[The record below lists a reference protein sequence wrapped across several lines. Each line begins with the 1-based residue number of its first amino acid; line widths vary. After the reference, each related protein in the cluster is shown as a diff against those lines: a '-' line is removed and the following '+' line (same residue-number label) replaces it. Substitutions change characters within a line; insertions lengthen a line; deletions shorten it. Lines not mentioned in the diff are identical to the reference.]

1 MAKADSIIDALEKYF
16 IGCELLKDGAL
27 RVDYLGEKPVE
38 YTIEVLPCDPVV
50 KRYLGGST
58 VRQYLF
64 AFGSREFYSQER
76 LQNIQNSAF
85 YELLADWVETR
96 SMSGILP
103 ELPDGMEAQQLE
115 VVSSGYLFDG
125 SMTNARYQI
134 QLRLLY
140 FKEEQTWTQAEML
153 SKDISLPTT

>member
-1 MAKADSIIDALEKYF
+1 MAKSDSIIDALEKYF

-38 YTIEVLPCDPVV
+38 YTIEVLPCDPVA

-140 FKEEQTWTQAEML
+140 FKEA
-153 SKDISLPTT
+153 

>member
-85 YELLADWVETR
+85 YERLADWVETR
-96 SMSGILP
+96 SMSGVLP

-140 FKEEQTWTQAEML
+140 FMEA
-153 SKDISLPTT
+153 

>member
-16 IGCELLKDGAL
+16 TGCELLKDGAL

-140 FKEEQTWTQAEML
+140 FKEA
-153 SKDISLPTT
+153 

>member
-85 YELLADWVETR
+85 YEQLADWVETR

-140 FKEEQTWTQAEML
+140 FKEA
-153 SKDISLPTT
+153 

>member
-38 YTIEVLPCDPVV
+38 YTIDVLPCDPVV

-85 YELLADWVETR
+85 YERLADWVETR

-140 FKEEQTWTQAEML
+140 FKEA
-153 SKDISLPTT
+153 

>member
-76 LQNIQNSAF
+76 LQNIQNSSF

-140 FKEEQTWTQAEML
+140 FKEA
-153 SKDISLPTT
+153 

>member
-38 YTIEVLPCDPVV
+38 YTIEVLPCEPVV

-85 YELLADWVETR
+85 YERLADWVETK
-96 SMSGILP
+96 SMSGVLP

-140 FKEEQTWTQAEML
+140 FKEA
-153 SKDISLPTT
+153 

>member
-96 SMSGILP
+96 SLSGILP

-140 FKEEQTWTQAEML
+140 FKEA
-153 SKDISLPTT
+153 

>member
-96 SMSGILP
+96 SLSGILP

-125 SMTNARYQI
+125 SMTNARHQI

-140 FKEEQTWTQAEML
+140 FKEA
-153 SKDISLPTT
+153 

>member
-38 YTIEVLPCDPVV
+38 YTIEVLSCDPVV

-140 FKEEQTWTQAEML
+140 FKEA
-153 SKDISLPTT
+153 

>member
-1 MAKADSIIDALEKYF
+1 MAKAESIIDALEKYF

-38 YTIEVLPCDPVV
+38 YTIEVLPCEPVV

-85 YELLADWVETR
+85 YERLADWVETR
-96 SMSGILP
+96 SMSGVLP

-140 FKEEQTWTQAEML
+140 FKEA
-153 SKDISLPTT
+153 

>member
-38 YTIEVLPCDPVV
+38 YSIEVLPCDPVV

-140 FKEEQTWTQAEML
+140 FKEA
-153 SKDISLPTT
+153 

>member
-85 YELLADWVETR
+85 YELLADWVKTR

-140 FKEEQTWTQAEML
+140 FKEA
-153 SKDISLPTT
+153 

>member
-140 FKEEQTWTQAEML
+140 LKEARTWTQAEML

>member
-103 ELPDGMEAQQLE
+103 ELPDEMEAQQLE

-140 FKEEQTWTQAEML
+140 FKEA
-153 SKDISLPTT
+153 

>member
-16 IGCELLKDGAL
+16 IVCELLKDGAL

-85 YELLADWVETR
+85 YERLADWVETR

-140 FKEEQTWTQAEML
+140 FKEA
-153 SKDISLPTT
+153 